1 MGEVVNAVSE
11 ATDNEAILVTDVGQ
25 NQMLA
30 CRYFKFAKK
39 RSVVT
44 SGGMVKKTTILSN
57 LSVHH
62 SQNLLPCRHYI
73 YYLPNLQESI
83 RGLRLFY
90 FYIVPLY
97 VLFLNRNLYPM
108 HQLIFPYQYD

>member
-44 SGGMVKKTTILSN
+44 SGGMGTMGFCLPAAIELLSALQN
-57 LSVHH
+57 VRSVH
-62 SQNLLPCRHYI
+62 LWVMEVCR
-73 YYLPNLQESI
+73 
-83 RGLRLFY
+83 
-90 FYIVPLY
+90 
-97 VLFLNRNLYPM
+97 
-108 HQLIFPYQYD
+108 